1 MNIQIGPNRLEAVNG
16 YIHSVETLGT
26 VDGPG
31 VRYVI
36 FTQGC
41 PMRCLYCHNPD
52 TFRMKQG
59 RQVSSS
65 ELLADIR
72 KAANFLRRA
81 RGGVTISGGEP
92 LFQTKFLTALLRG
105 CKAMKLHTAIDTT
118 GFPGKR
124 TPDSLLAD
132 VDLVLLDIKSFD
144 PLTHSRVTGVDV
156 QPTLDFAHR
165 LSDMGKPMW
174 IRFVLVPGLT
184 DAPENIEGMADFVAT
199 LDTVERVEILPFHKL
214 GEYKWQELGL
224 PYVLADTP
232 SPTAEAVRQAQ
243 RAFSSRGLKV
253 V

>member
-1 MNIQIGPNRLEAVNG
+1 MKIQTGPIRQEAVNG

-59 RQVSSS
+59 RQVSSN

-72 KAANFLRRA
+72 KSANFLRRA

-92 LFQTKFLTALLRG
+92 LFQTKFVTALLRG
-105 CKAMKLHTAIDTT
+105 CKAMKLHTVIDTT
-118 GFPGKR
+118 GFPGNR

-144 PLTHSRVTGVDV
+144 PITHSRVTGVEV
-156 QPTLDFAHR
+156 QPTLDFARR
-165 LSDMGKPMW
+165 LSAMGKPMW

-184 DAPENIEGMADFVAT
+184 DAPENIEGMADFIAT
-199 LDTVERVEILPFHKL
+199 LETVERVEVLPFHKM
-214 GEYKWQELGL
+214 GEFKWQ
-224 PYVLADTP
+224 
-232 SPTAEAVRQAQ
+232 
-243 RAFSSRGLKV
+243 
-253 V
+253 